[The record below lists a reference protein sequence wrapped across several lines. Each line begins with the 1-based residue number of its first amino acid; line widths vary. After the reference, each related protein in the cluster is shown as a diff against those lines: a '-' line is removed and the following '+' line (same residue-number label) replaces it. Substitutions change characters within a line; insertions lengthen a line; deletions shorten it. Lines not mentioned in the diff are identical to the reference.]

1 MNTPMSRADLA
12 RLIGVALIWGSSFLF
27 MKVALEGLSDI
38 QIVLI
43 RTLLGAGV
51 LWFVLRVRSVRMP
64 RERWA
69 WVHLLV
75 LGAIGTA
82 IPFFLF
88 VWAEDNGVS
97 SGLAGI
103 YNATTPLWTMLL
115 ALLLLAEERIVPAR
129 LGGLVLGFVGVI
141 TVLAPWQGVG
151 SGNLL
156 GQLACL
162 AAGAAYGVSL
172 IYNRR
177 NLPRYG
183 IGPLPAAFGMSI
195 GAAMWSAVMAGGI
208 GWQPVHLTWPV
219 VLCVGALGVFG
230 TGVAYLLFFGLL
242 SNVGATRASTVTY
255 LIPLVAVAL
264 GVLILD
270 EHVAWYHF
278 VGGAIVVLGIAVA
291 EQRLRLPARL
301 LPARMR
307 PARTP
312 EPDKVPAT

>member
-1 MNTPMSRADLA
+1 MNAPMSRADLA

-38 QIVLI
+38 QIVVI
-43 RTLLGAGV
+43 RTVLGAGI
-51 LWFVLRVRSVRMP
+51 LWFVLRVRGIGLP
-64 RERWA
+64 RDLRVWG
-69 WVHLLV
+69 HLLV

-115 ALLLLAEERIVPAR
+115 AVALLTEERINSAK
-129 LGGLVLGFVGVI
+129 LGGLVLGFVGVLV
-141 TVLAPWQGVG
+141 VLAPWQGVG
-151 SGNLL
+151 GGNLL

-162 AAGAAYGVSL
+162 TAGAAYGVSL

-177 NLPRYG
+177 TLPRYG
-183 IGPLPAAFGMSI
+183 IGPLPAAFGMSV
-195 GAAMWSAVMAGGI
+195 GAALWSTLMTGPI
-208 GWQPVHLTWPV
+208 GWEPVHLTWPV
-219 VLCVGALGVFG
+219 ALSVGALGIFG

-264 GVLILD
+264 GVLALD
-270 EHVAWYHF
+270 ERVAWYHF
-278 VGGAIVVLGIAVA
+278 VGGAVVVLGIAVA
-291 EQRLRLPARL
+291 ERRIKLPAL
-301 LPARMR
+301 
-307 PARTP
+307 ARTRARQ
-312 EPDKVPAT
+312 PDEVPAA

>member
-27 MKVALEGLSDI
+27 MKVALDGLSDI

-51 LWFVLRVRSVRMP
+51 LWFVLRLRRVRLP
-64 RERWA
+64 RDRWA
-69 WVHLLV
+69 WIHLLV

-82 IPFFLF
+82 MPFFLF

-129 LGGLVLGFVGVI
+129 IGGLVLGFVGVI

-151 SGNLL
+151 GGNLL

-162 AAGAAYGVSL
+162 AAGLAYGVSL

-195 GAAMWSAVMAGGI
+195 GAAGWSTVMAGGI

-230 TGVAYLLFFGLL
+230 TGIAYLLFFGLL

-255 LIPLVAVAL
+255 VIPLVAVAL
-264 GVLILD
+264 GVLILG

-291 EQRLRLPARL
+291 EQRLRLPVRL
-301 LPARMR
+301 LPARLR
-307 PARTP
+307 PTRAP
-312 EPDKVPAT
+312 EPDRAPAT